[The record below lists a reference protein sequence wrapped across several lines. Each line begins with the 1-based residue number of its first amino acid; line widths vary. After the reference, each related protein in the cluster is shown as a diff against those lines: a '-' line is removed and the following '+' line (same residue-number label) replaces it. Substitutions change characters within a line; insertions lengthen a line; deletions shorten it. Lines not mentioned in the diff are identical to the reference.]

1 MAEAPETATPV
12 EVPSREPFTFDD
24 TPRLTAA
31 LRAGNEDAYRWLHA
45 QWNARL
51 FRYCFALAAGDG
63 ALADELAQAT
73 YLRLLR
79 HVRVLPD
86 ETALWNWMAR
96 AARNAATDLR
106 RTGGRYRNLLQKLM
120 AWSPTRVEANPI
132 VDAEGGES
140 ATLLAGL
147 DAALARLD
155 SKERS
160 LIEQRYF
167 QGRSLADIAREDEAS
182 VRAVEGRLARLRRK
196 LRMLMAEA
204 LNRERQ
210 A

>member
-1 MAEAPETATPV
+1 MAEARETAAPV
-12 EVPSREPFTFDD
+12 EVSLREHFTFDD
-24 TPRLTAA
+24 TPRLTAS
-31 LRAGNEDAYRWLHA
+31 LRAGNEEAYRWLHA
-45 QWNARL
+45 RWNARL

-63 ALADELAQAT
+63 ALADELTQAT

-96 AARNAATDLR
+96 AARSAATDLR
-106 RTGGRYRNLLQKLM
+106 RTGGRYRHLLQKFL
-120 AWSPTRVEANPI
+120 AWTPPPTEPSPL
-132 VDAEGGES
+132 VDGERGES

-155 SKERS
+155 LKERS

-167 QGRSLADIAREDEAS
+167 QGRSLADIARQDEAT

-196 LRMLMAEA
+196 LRKLMAEE
-204 LNRERQ
+204 LKRDCQ